1 VLTKDVG
8 VTSMAIRFGEHMHHD
23 VEQLDLRL
31 RPPSDVAGGID
42 GQLCDRGITVL
53 PGTPVSLD
61 DVSAG
66 LVRRTQSE
74 SAQPGPN

>member
-8 VTSMAIRFGEHMHHD
+8 VTSMAIRLGEHMHHD

-66 LVRRTQSE
+66 LVRPDPERI
-74 SAQPGPN
+74 SAAGP